1 MISIIRTHRS
11 SMPSHSD
18 STTRYCRNT
27 LDSSDAAC
35 TRVSLMPSRSELNT
49 SGLSSR
55 RMSGKSTSPKM
66 AVHSGCCWLSSPP
79 ERVSS
84 GDSSDRCSELKARCR
99 ISRHGLVH
107 CVVRAWKTG
116 SQ

>member
-1 MISIIRTHRS
+1 
-11 SMPSHSD
+11 MPSHSD
-18 STTRYCRNT
+18 RTTRYCKNT
-27 LDSSDAAC
+27 LDNNDAAC
-35 TRVSLMPSRSELNT
+35 TRVSLMPSRSDENT

-66 AVHSGCCWLSSPP
+66 AVHSEWSALLSSPP
-79 ERVSS
+79 PPAVVVGARVSS
-84 GDSSDRCSELKARCR
+84 GERSDRCSELKARCR

-107 CVVRAWKTG
+107 CVVSAWKTG